1 MSTVLGE
8 LLPLAVG
15 VAISPIP
22 IVAAILMILSKNAAG
37 AGSGF
42 AVGWVA
48 GIVVA
53 TSVVALVAGSLGV
66 STDREPAAAASW
78 VRVALGVLLLVLA
91 GQQWRNRSDTAT
103 PGWMRA
109 MDQLTTGKAAGLGAA
124 LAAVNPKN
132 LLLCLSA
139 GVAIGS
145 SGLGAGEKVVA
156 VVVFTV
162 LAAASV
168 LVVVLGYALAAD
180 RVRGVLDDTR
190 VWLQTNNHAVMAIV
204 LLVMG
209 AVVLGKGIGGL

>member
-1 MSTVLGE
+1 MAEVLGD
-8 LLPLAVG
+8 LLPLATG

-22 IVAAILMILSKNAAG
+22 IMAAILMILSTNAAG
-37 AGSGF
+37 AGNGF
-42 AVGWVA
+42 AIGWVA

-53 TSVVALVAGSLGV
+53 TSVVALAAGSLGA
-66 STDREPAAAASW
+66 STEREPSAAMSW

-91 GQQWRNRSDTAT
+91 GQQWHNRFDTAT

-109 MDQLTTGKAAGLGAA
+109 IDQLTIGKAAGLGAA

-145 SGLGAGEKVVA
+145 SGLGSGEKVVA

-180 RVRGVLDDTR
+180 RLRGVLDDTR
-190 VWLQTNNHAVMAIV
+190 VWLQSNNHAVMAIV
-204 LLVMG
+204 LLIMG
-209 AVVLGKGIGGL
+209 ALVLGKGIGGV

>member
-1 MSTVLGE
+1 M
-8 LLPLAVG
+8 
-15 VAISPIP
+15 
-22 IVAAILMILSKNAAG
+22 
-37 AGSGF
+37 
-42 AVGWVA
+42 
-48 GIVVA
+48 
-53 TSVVALVAGSLGV
+53 
-66 STDREPAAAASW
+66 
-78 VRVALGVLLLVLA
+78 ALGVLLLVLA

-109 MDQLTTGKAAGLGAA
+109 IDQLTIEKAAGLGAA

-145 SGLGAGEKVVA
+145 SGLGAGEKVVV

-180 RVRGVLDDTR
+180 RARGVLDDTR